1 MADTPRP
8 AVVTGSTA
16 GIGEAI
22 ARRLAAEGRP
32 VVLVGRSD
40 ERLAAARRRILS
52 AVPAARVATE
62 RADLSLMAEVRA
74 LADRLAGGTPPEIVI
89 SNAALMA
96 PVAETTPEGVQRT
109 LAANH
114 LGPYLLMRSLIRP
127 LEGRTA
133 RFIVVGADPGALARL
148 PVDLDDLGFTRQR
161 LGPVPSFRP
170 FVAYGQTKNMNAMFV
185 YGLARRLADA
195 GITGITV
202 NGAHPGIIKD
212 TELGRD
218 SRGALW
224 LFQTVLGNLGRRPGP
239 DVGADTPAW
248 LASSR
253 AVDGVTGRFYVE
265 RRAVPTAGHTT
276 DRARCDRLWEE
287 SARLTGLP
295 ADL

>member
-1 MADTPRP
+1 MADTARP

-22 ARRLAAEGRP
+22 ARRLAAEDRP

-40 ERLAAARRRILS
+40 ERLAAARRRILA
-52 AVPAARVATE
+52 AVPAAQVRTE
-62 RADLSLMAEVRA
+62 RADLALMADVRA
-74 LADRLAGGTPPEIVI
+74 LADLLVRGPLPEVVV

-96 PVAETTPEGVQRT
+96 PITETTPEGIQRT

-114 LGPYLLMRSLIRP
+114 LAPYLLLRSLVRP

-133 RFIVVGADPGALARL
+133 RFVVVGADPGVLTRL
-148 PVDLDDLGFTRQR
+148 PVDLDDLGFARQR

-170 FVAYGQTKNMNAMFV
+170 FLAYGQTKNMNAMFV
-185 YGLARRLADA
+185 YGLARRLTDA

-224 LFQTVLGNLGRRPGP
+224 LFQTLLGNLGRRPGP
-239 DVGADTPAW
+239 DTGADTPAW
-248 LASSR
+248 LASS
-253 AVDGVTGRFYVE
+253 ADVEGATGRFYVK
-265 RRAVPTAGHTT
+265 RTAVPTAAHTT
-276 DRARCDRLWEE
+276 DPARCDRLWEH

-295 ADL
+295 TGL